1 MALDNLRRVWK
12 KERSILYLLCVYEH
26 DIEDLISNIFLCC
39 IFKEEEQS
47 PCEGET
53 IFAYN
58 KVSERMCCKVVS
70 DTVGIQGKIITIW
83 GNQENVYR
91 EFMVKI
97 GLEREVIIAQKD
109 NASGRL

>member
-1 MALDNLRRVWK
+1 M
-12 KERSILYLLCVYEH
+12 YEH

-97 GLEREVIIAQKD
+97 GLEREVIIAQKELLSHPREALYFSIR
-109 NASGRL
+109 NGLPIKVPQS

>member
-1 MALDNLRRVWK
+1 MLYFQRRITK
-12 KERSILYLLCVYEH
+12 SF
-26 DIEDLISNIFLCC
+26 S
-39 IFKEEEQS
+39 
-47 PCEGET
+47 CEGET

-58 KVSERMCCKVVS
+58 KVSERTCCKVVS
-70 DTVGIQGKIITIW
+70 DTVGIQGEIITIW